1 MSFPMEII
9 PSDDGRSI
17 LGENL
22 LVQAPVEREVARLQL
37 ELEALRQASSEV
49 SLPYSL

>member
-22 LVQAPVEREVARLQL
+22 LVQALEREVARLQL